1 MGPGQPSIV
10 VQPGTKGG
18 GRPDL
23 RIRLLSHALF
33 GAPHSKSPEEH
44 NGCLERDTEVARHKR
59 AKLAEP
65 VEEGSQNF
73 RLLRSET
80 KELDQLCNY
89 QPHRVLAFLDASD
102 ALGFGFK
109 QTPSFALE
117 EDSVVFVS
125 TRRAACCSS
134 QRQGL
139 PFLLTHQAF
148 FFCTTS
154 FPLPSYTKCIPFLY
168 ETRPPSL
175 PTDQAFL
182 FLKEE
187 ALSGSPEETRPLLYE
202 KKPPSLPTD
211 KTFLFLKEGTLSGS
225 PKETRPL
232 LYEKKRPSLPRNQ
245 TFLFLKEGTLSGSVG
260 QWGRRAADRLEQPAL
275 PSPRSQGGAFKLRV
289 PSRLSPPPTD
299 DPDLVYL
306 SFAPL

>member
-1 MGPGQPSIV
+1 M
-10 VQPGTKGG
+10 
-18 GRPDL
+18 
-23 RIRLLSHALF
+23 
-33 GAPHSKSPEEH
+33 
-44 NGCLERDTEVARHKR
+44 
-59 AKLAEP
+59 
-65 VEEGSQNF
+65 EEGSQNF

-102 ALGFGFK
+102 VLGFGFK

-202 KKPPSLPTD
+202 TKPPSLPTDQAFLFLKEGTLSGSHEETRPLLYEKKPPSLPTD

-232 LYEKKRPSLPRNQ
+232 LYEKKRPSLPRHQ
-245 TFLFLKEGTLSGSVG
+245 TFLLLKEGAPSGSPHE
-260 QWGRRAADRLEQPAL
+260 RRPFLAM
-275 PSPRSQGGAFKLRV
+275 
-289 PSRLSPPPTD
+289 LSTHESSWSYINAPEFF
-299 DPDLVYL
+299 
-306 SFAPL
+306 FAVNSGMHVQRRNDARREAHIKHKEKE

>member
-1 MGPGQPSIV
+1 MGPGQPNIV

-33 GAPHSKSPEEH
+33 GTPHSKSPEEH

-102 ALGFGFK
+102 VLGFGFK

-139 PFLLTHQAF
+139 PFLLTHQPF

-187 ALSGSPEETRPLLYE
+187 ALGGEEQRID
-202 KKPPSLPTD
+202 S
-211 KTFLFLKEGTLSGS
+211 S
-225 PKETRPL
+225 
-232 LYEKKRPSLPRNQ
+232 
-245 TFLFLKEGTLSGSVG
+245 
-260 QWGRRAADRLEQPAL
+260 
-275 PSPRSQGGAFKLRV
+275 SPRCPARDRRGV
-289 PSRLSPPPTD
+289 PSNSGHPRAS
-299 DPDLVYL
+299 
-306 SFAPL
+306 APSHRRSGPRIPEFRTSL

>member
-80 KELDQLCNY
+80 KELDELCNY

-102 ALGFGFK
+102 VLGFGFK

-134 QRQGL
+134 QR
-139 PFLLTHQAF
+139 
-148 FFCTTS
+148 
-154 FPLPSYTKCIPFLY
+154 
-168 ETRPPSL
+168 
-175 PTDQAFL
+175 
-182 FLKEE
+182 
-187 ALSGSPEETRPLLYE
+187 
-202 KKPPSLPTD
+202 
-211 KTFLFLKEGTLSGS
+211 
-225 PKETRPL
+225 
-232 LYEKKRPSLPRNQ
+232 
-245 TFLFLKEGTLSGSVG
+245 
-260 QWGRRAADRLEQPAL
+260 
-275 PSPRSQGGAFKLRV
+275 SQGGAFKLRA

-299 DPDLVYL
+299 DPDLVSL
-306 SFAPL
+306 SFAPLCSIGLLGKLVGL

>member
-33 GAPHSKSPEEH
+33 GAPHSKNPEEH

-80 KELDQLCNY
+80 KELDELCNY

-102 ALGFGFK
+102 VLGFGFK

-134 QRQGL
+134 QR
-139 PFLLTHQAF
+139 
-148 FFCTTS
+148 
-154 FPLPSYTKCIPFLY
+154 
-168 ETRPPSL
+168 
-175 PTDQAFL
+175 
-182 FLKEE
+182 
-187 ALSGSPEETRPLLYE
+187 
-202 KKPPSLPTD
+202 
-211 KTFLFLKEGTLSGS
+211 
-225 PKETRPL
+225 
-232 LYEKKRPSLPRNQ
+232 
-245 TFLFLKEGTLSGSVG
+245 
-260 QWGRRAADRLEQPAL
+260 
-275 PSPRSQGGAFKLRV
+275 SQGGAFKLRA

-299 DPDLVYL
+299 DPDLVSL